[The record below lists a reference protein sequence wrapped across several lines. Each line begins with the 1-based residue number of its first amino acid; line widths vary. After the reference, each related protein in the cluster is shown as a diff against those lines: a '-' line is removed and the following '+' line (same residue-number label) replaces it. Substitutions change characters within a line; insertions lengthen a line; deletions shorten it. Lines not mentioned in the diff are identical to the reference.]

1 MTLNFLKQVE
11 GSRRYNIT
19 KSETGI
25 SAFLIY
31 DFKWTSFSI

>member
-11 GSRRYNIT
+11 GFRRYNIT

-25 SAFLIY
+25 SAFFNL
-31 DFKWTSFSI
+31 